1 MIPIP
6 RTPAE
11 TRAAKDELAMLF
23 IAQLQK
29 AESIEDCQRLATL
42 GFRRLLDIVYPE
54 EGK

>member
-1 MIPIP
+1 MILIP

-11 TRAAKDELAMLF
+11 TRAAKDE
-23 IAQLQK
+23 
-29 AESIEDCQRLATL
+29 LATL